1 MNVCADTSS
10 SWARGL
16 WGTTLTSS
24 YSFNGLW
31 HIFSCIGSSVFKLW
45 VIPEAGWLLI
55 VVKARPRVL
64 QLEVITSRELSI
76 LHPSICRL
84 LIRKYECLDV
94 ETFTIHYYSESRV
107 DVLYH
112 MHSFVVGDSLGTSV
126 PIFCRDTLFMCF
138 GFAYIL
144 HPFDNEIHNLLWLS
158 STLLWRKAA
167 VTTFWWMETV
177 SCVYLYYAKSRVTIK
192 FIFC

>member
-1 MNVCADTSS
+1 MWRGSERLRLNECVCAETSS
-10 SWARGL
+10 SWAPGF
-16 WGTTLTSS
+16 WGTTSTSR

-31 HIFSCIGSSVFKLW
+31 HVFPCIGSSVFKLW

-94 ETFTIHYYSESRV
+94 ETFTIHYSESRV
-107 DVLYH
+107 DALYH
-112 MHSFVVGDSLGTSV
+112 MHSLVGGDSLWKSV
-126 PIFCRDTLFMCF
+126 PIFCRDNLFMCYD
-138 GFAYIL
+138 FAYIL
-144 HPFDNEIHNLLWLS
+144 HPFDNEINP
-158 STLLWRKAA
+158 
-167 VTTFWWMETV
+167 
-177 SCVYLYYAKSRVTIK
+177 
-192 FIFC
+192 

>member
-1 MNVCADTSS
+1 MPEQHNTLFIMHTSTHLAMGTRLEQGIVLAGTMTGLHLETAEPLWKLPPSSVPVLRVLMWLDADRRGLNECVCAETSS
-10 SWARGL
+10 SWAPGL
-16 WGTTLTSS
+16 WDTTSTSG

-31 HIFSCIGSSVFKLW
+31 HLFPCIGSSVFQLW

-94 ETFTIHYYSESRV
+94 ETFTIAVSR
-107 DVLYH
+107 
-112 MHSFVVGDSLGTSV
+112 
-126 PIFCRDTLFMCF
+126 
-138 GFAYIL
+138 
-144 HPFDNEIHNLLWLS
+144 
-158 STLLWRKAA
+158 K
-167 VTTFWWMETV
+167 
-177 SCVYLYYAKSRVTIK
+177 
-192 FIFC
+192 

>member
-1 MNVCADTSS
+1 MCAETSS
-10 SWARGL
+10 DWAPGF
-16 WGTTLTSS
+16 WDTTSTSG
-24 YSFNGLW
+24 YSFNGLV
-31 HIFSCIGSSVFKLW
+31 HLFPCMHLGPPSFNSELSQKL
-45 VIPEAGWLLI
+45 VDCL

-144 HPFDNEIHNLLWLS
+144 HPFDNEIHNLL
-158 STLLWRKAA
+158 
-167 VTTFWWMETV
+167 
-177 SCVYLYYAKSRVTIK
+177 
-192 FIFC
+192 